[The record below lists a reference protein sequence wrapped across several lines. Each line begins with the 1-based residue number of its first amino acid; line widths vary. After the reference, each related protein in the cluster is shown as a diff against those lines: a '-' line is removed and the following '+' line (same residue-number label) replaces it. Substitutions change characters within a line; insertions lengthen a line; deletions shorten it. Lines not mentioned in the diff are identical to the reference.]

1 LRIVFVIRE
10 DYLAQFDPFVETL
23 PERLRPRF
31 RLQPL
36 RKYDATQAIKGP
48 LQTCQVSL
56 DNALESKIETIAN
69 ELSTI
74 RVQDPQGRL
83 RQVKAEFVEPIQL
96 QVVCQRWWQQRFTKN
111 IEEVFVSDIADLENA
126 LEEFYENAV
135 HNAAEKTNTSE
146 QQIREWCEAGN
157 SHETFDEY
165 LRGSVVCYKAF
176 SFSAIATYLY
186 FLTKCL
192 FL

>member
-74 RVQDPQGRL
+74 RV
-83 RQVKAEFVEPIQL
+83 
-96 QVVCQRWWQQRFTKN
+96 
-111 IEEVFVSDIADLENA
+111 
-126 LEEFYENAV
+126 
-135 HNAAEKTNTSE
+135 
-146 QQIREWCEAGN
+146 
-157 SHETFDEY
+157 
-165 LRGSVVCYKAF
+165 
-176 SFSAIATYLY
+176 
-186 FLTKCL
+186 
-192 FL
+192 